1 MLSIRPREVSA
12 QVLII
17 GGGGAGLRAAIA
29 ARQAGAGV
37 LLASKSRPGY
47 GNNTAIAGGAFA
59 AASGWRDPRDNPQAH
74 LRDTVIGGRFIN
86 DQALV
91 AAVAQ
96 GGERQVRD
104 FESFGV
110 SFLKEGGRIH
120 IAHTPGHSYARHV
133 HGENRIGTDF
143 SLPLR
148 AQAEKDG
155 ARLLEGVLV
164 TRLLQREGRVVG
176 ALALDREGEP
186 VVLTAA
192 VTVLACGGLGQLFR
206 HTNNAAGTTA
216 DGYALAY
223 QAGLPLR
230 DMEFV
235 QFYPTALGEWGS
247 RTLIY
252 EAFVFNGGAV
262 IRNRH
267 GEDIRERHG
276 LQDPMLFTRD
286 RLARALMTEI
296 MEGRATDGKLTLDL
310 TPVPPEAMTKLAG
323 MLPSEERERR
333 SFPVAPTT
341 HFAMGGVEIDPSCH
355 TALEGLLA
363 CGEVCGGVHGANRL
377 GGNALT
383 ECFVFGTVAGEEAA
397 HLATRTQPLAAGEA
411 DVLREVDRLKHAASG
426 REGQCRELR
435 LALKQVMWE
444 KAGIIRDEAGLRGAL
459 TEIASLREAQDGAG
473 AADPREL
480 VKLLELDYML
490 TTAEAVCRAALMRTE
505 SRGAHYRSD
514 HPQEDNREWLQ
525 NIFVRRHQEQMELS
539 TRPVA
544 FTEVSPEEGG

>member
-1 MLSIRPREVSA
+1 M
-12 QVLII
+12 LII

-29 ARQAGAGV
+29 ACQAGAGV
-37 LLASKSRPGY
+37 ILASKSRAGY
-47 GNNTAIAGGAFA
+47 GSNTAIAGGAFA
-59 AASGWRDPRDNPQAH
+59 AAAGWRDPRDTPDAH

-91 AAVAQ
+91 ATVTQ

-104 FESFGV
+104 FETFGV
-110 SFLKEGGRIH
+110 RFRKDGDRILV
-120 IAHTPGHSYARHV
+120 ARAPGHSYPHHV

-155 ARLLEGVLV
+155 AQFMEGVFV

-186 VVLTAA
+186 VVLNAA

-206 HTNNAAGTTA
+206 HTNNAAGTTG

-252 EAFVFNGGAV
+252 EAFVFNGGAI

-286 RLARALMTEI
+286 RFARALMTEI
-296 MEGRATDGKLTLDL
+296 MEGRATEGKLTLDL
-310 TPVPPEAMTKLAG
+310 TPVPPETLAKLSG
-323 MLPSEERERR
+323 LLPREGRERH

-397 HLATRTQPLAAGEA
+397 RLAAQAHPHITEEA
-411 DVLREVDRLKHAASG
+411 EVLQEVDRLRQAASG
-426 REGQCRELR
+426 REGQCQELR

-459 TEIASLREAQDGAG
+459 TEIASLREAQSGAG
-473 AADPREL
+473 AAGPREL

-490 TTAEAVCRAALMRTE
+490 TTAETVCRAALMRTE

-514 HPQEDNREWLQ
+514 YPQEDNREWLK
-525 NIFVRRHQEQMELS
+525 NIVARRREGQMELS